1 MPIRMRSRT
10 RRDPSRDAVVLDEVA
25 DGFGS
30 IHDITGTDGLMCF
43 GESAQR
49 FWIGLDLLGFA
60 QGKVGL
66 DGVGDFLLH
75 AAVVFRCSGTQG
87 RI

>member
-1 MPIRMRSRT
+1 M
-10 RRDPSRDAVVLDEVA
+10 VLDEGV

-30 IHDITGTDGLMCF
+30 IHDITGPDGLTCL

-75 AAVVFRCSGTQG
+75 AAVVFHGSGTQG
-87 RI
+87 RVKLGGEP